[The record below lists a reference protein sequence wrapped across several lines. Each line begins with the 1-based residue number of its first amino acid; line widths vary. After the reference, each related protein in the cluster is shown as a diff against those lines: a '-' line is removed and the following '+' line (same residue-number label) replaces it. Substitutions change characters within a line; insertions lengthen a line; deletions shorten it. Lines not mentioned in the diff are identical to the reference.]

1 VETSA
6 DVSAETIRT
15 QLERI
20 LASPGFIRSDRM
32 VRFLR
37 FTVEQTIQ
45 GQANSVKESVLGMEV
60 FDRTASFDP
69 RTDTIVRVEAR
80 RLRSK
85 LKEYYEGD
93 GREDPLRIDFH
104 LPLLTT
110 RSGRVGSC

>member
-1 VETSA
+1 
-6 DVSAETIRT
+6 
-15 QLERI
+15 
-20 LASPGFIRSDRM
+20 M

-60 FDRTASFDP
+60 FDRPSSFDP

-85 LKEYYEGD
+85 LKEYYEGE
-93 GREDPLRIDFH
+93 GRGDSVLIDFPKGSYVPAFV
-104 LPLLTT
+104 LVNGRSETPKAITGSEADVLSNKSASKQPLKL
-110 RSGRVGSC
+110 